1 MTREPVSILF
11 ISCSDVT
18 ESQDNTTEEEQP
30 IEAETGAGAS
40 SSGVVQL
47 GNIPEVKDIVESSDC

>member
-1 MTREPVSILF
+1 M
-11 ISCSDVT
+11 T
-18 ESQDNTTEEEQP
+18 ESQDNTTEEEQQ
-30 IEAETGAGAS
+30 IEVDTGAGAS